1 MFTAICATAMPAKS
15 AASLSGKVTDAVDN
29 SALVGVTIFIPELS
43 EGTTTDINGAYS
55 LQNLPQKPSLSK

>member
-1 MFTAICATAMPAKS
+1 MFTAICATAMPAKN

-43 EGTTTDINGAYS
+43 EGTTTDI
-55 LQNLPQKPSLSK
+55 P